1 MDQGD
6 SPEIIDD
13 FELGQDEV
21 IDIKDKYVNK
31 QKLLRRIS
39 QYKVGQFLLGTYVF
53 FFFFVS
59 GKVHIIPTNI

>member
-1 MDQGD
+1 MLTQPYSTIEDEIIVDQVD

-21 IDIKDKYVNK
+21 IDIKDKFVNK

-39 QYKVGQFLLGTYVF
+39 QYKVGHFLLG
-53 FFFFVS
+53 S
-59 GKVHIIPTNI
+59 